1 MAATYDRI
9 MAILQQ
15 ASRRDTWVSVTELA
29 SNLRQRRLSAF
40 RIRGDGTSI
49 EHFIQQSS
57 MESLLRLCI
66 DLDLLEQDMEG
77 SIKVPGRS
85 LTAIESEEAFARQIR
100 SSVKSYLQNH
110 SAPLETI
117 LSVIAKIKL
126 PDVPDAKTIYE
137 SFEKLTPKPNLN
149 EDDLRKVLFLLALAD
164 GLARKVRVHY
174 AKE

>member
-9 MAILQQ
+9 QAILQQ
-15 ASRRDTWVSVTELA
+15 ASRRDTWISIGDLA
-29 SNLRQRRLSAF
+29 SNIRQRRLKAF

-49 EHFIQQSS
+49 DHFIQQTSI
-57 MESLLRLCI
+57 ESLLRLCV
-66 DLDLLEQDMEG
+66 DLDLIEQNKDN
-77 SIKVPGRS
+77 SIKIPEKS
-85 LTAIESEEAFARQIR
+85 LSAIETEEAFSMQIR

-110 SAPLETI
+110 LAPLENI

-137 SFEKLTPKPNLN
+137 SLEKQNPKPNLN
-149 EDDLRKVLFLLALAD
+149 EDDLRKVLFLLAQAD
-164 GLARKVRVHY
+164 GLERKVKVHY